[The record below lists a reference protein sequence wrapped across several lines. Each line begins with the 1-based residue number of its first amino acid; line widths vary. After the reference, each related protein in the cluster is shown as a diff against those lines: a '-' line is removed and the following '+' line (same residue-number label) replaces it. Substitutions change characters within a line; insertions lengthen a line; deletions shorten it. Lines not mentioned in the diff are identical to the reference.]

1 MYWEQKE
8 RMHLSSKSRMALGSI
23 GRGSCQTLSTTK
35 KVGYKLIPTEK
46 RDPGGQGQKKGP
58 TQSYSAWLNRGWGSG
73 DELVFWWGCG
83 LGVGRGQGRE
93 EPFWLLVGRGET
105 GQLSHNPALS
115 LRSLRQLSHLLRSAG
130 NWHAPHYF
138 NSQRSPDRLQIS
150 LPLPLAIHNPPSPT
164 NPPQT
169 PSPPPAKTTGLP
181 VSIFFFFYTKT
192 FLLISI
198 SDRQQNSGAQ
208 RSQVQGGGSG
218 GRRATSACKTR
229 LLKANQATLPPSHTH
244 THSNYFAYF
253 DTILARKPFFSLL
266 LRNQVFKKLALSLL
280 PKEKKKNPHK
290 VISQYFSNI

>member
-138 NSQRSPDRLQIS
+138 NSQRSPDQLQIS

-181 VSIFFFFYTKT
+181 VSIFFFFFTPKHS
-192 FLLISI
+192 FL
-198 SDRQQNSGAQ
+198 
-208 RSQVQGGGSG
+208 SQYQTGSRIRVPREVKSKAAGVGGG
-218 GRRATSACKTR
+218 A
-229 LLKANQATLPPSHTH
+229 LLPPVKLAYLKPTRQPSPHHTH
-244 THSNYFAYF
+244 THTRTTSP
-253 DTILARKPFFSLL
+253 ILTPS
-266 LRNQVFKKLALSLL
+266 
-280 PKEKKKNPHK
+280 
-290 VISQYFSNI
+290 